1 MCSTVKEINT
11 KSSLKKIMFM
21 YIVGKGKFLGQMVR
35 KFLSEDMKYEF
46 KKQIKKIERLLG
58 PISLEDWTYTNAW
71 GRKAQHVPQ
80 LSEHQNKEMLF

>member
-46 KKQIKKIERLLG
+46 KKQIKK
-58 PISLEDWTYTNAW
+58 N
-71 GRKAQHVPQ
+71 
-80 LSEHQNKEMLF
+80 